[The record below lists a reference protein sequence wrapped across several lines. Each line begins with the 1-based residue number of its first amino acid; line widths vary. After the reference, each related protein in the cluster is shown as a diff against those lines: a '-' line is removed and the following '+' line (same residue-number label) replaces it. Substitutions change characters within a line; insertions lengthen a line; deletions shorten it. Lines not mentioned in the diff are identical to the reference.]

1 MASNINTNQINK
13 NYPLAGEDNDTQGF
27 RDNFDQIVNNLDAAE
42 SEITDLQENTAK
54 TNKDS
59 EFFGNR
65 IVNADLDKIT
75 KTTYDFGNVDT
86 DQTVDFQNG
95 HYQTIAVDDDV
106 TLTLDGW
113 PDEERYAKLVVSL
126 TGVDRTVQ
134 WATLKDDNPG
144 TIKRNQGASFL
155 LSDST
160 EIRVGDFPD
169 PFVVNS
175 EEDPVVV
182 EFWTIDGGDTVH
194 ANYIGKFI

>member
-13 NYPLAGEDNDTQGF
+13 NYPVAGEDNDTQGF

-54 TNKDS
+54 TNEDS

-86 DQTVDFQNG
+86 DQTVNFQNG
-95 HYQTIAVDDDV
+95 HYQTIAVDDDI

-113 PDEERYAKLVVSL
+113 PGEERYAKLVVSL
-126 TGVDRTVQ
+126 TGIDRIVQ

-144 TIKRNQGASFL
+144 TIKRNQGNSFL

-169 PFVVNS
+169 PFVINS

-194 ANYIGKFI
+194 ANYLGKFI